1 MTAASQRIE
10 ERPNAAAAEEP
21 LGWAARAPAF
31 PQGEDDFHSVAVIT
45 NPSSLVAEAIRALR
59 TRIMAQHVQI
69 GRRALAVCG
78 ATRGAGCSFVAANLA
93 VALAQ
98 IGVKTALVDADL
110 RRPELDDLLG
120 IRRAGPGLSDYLA
133 GDDIHLQDIVGEPL
147 MPCLSFVHAGA
158 LAEQPQELLASARF
172 ASLAGQLLREQQITI
187 FDTTPANGCTD
198 AQRVATV
205 AGYSLVVARK
215 HTSYVDDL
223 ATLSK
228 LLRADGSKVVGSV
241 LVDF

>member
-1 MTAASQRIE
+1 MTDQIEAEAQSGTSLIPASPPVE
-10 ERPNAAAAEEP
+10 
-21 LGWAARAPAF
+21 APA
-31 PQGEDDFHSVAVIT
+31 EAEADFNALAVVT
-45 NPSSLVAEAIRALR
+45 SPSSLIAEAVRALR

-78 ATRGAGCSFVAANLA
+78 ATPDVGCSFIAANLA
-93 VALAQ
+93 VSLAQ
-98 IGVKTALVDADL
+98 IGVRTALVDADL
-110 RRPELDDLLG
+110 RQPSLSRLLG
-120 IRRAGPGLSDYLA
+120 VDHQGPGLAEFLSDPDVY
-133 GDDIHLQDIVGEPL
+133 IQDLVEEPL
-147 MPCLSFVHAGA
+147 LPCLSFIPAGA
-158 LAEQPQELLASARF
+158 LPARPQELLASSRF
-172 ASLAGQLLREQQITI
+172 AALASHLLREHQITI

-215 HTSYVDDL
+215 NSSYVDDL

>member
-1 MTAASQRIE
+1 MATTQQFGALATDE
-10 ERPNAAAAEEP
+10 AE
-21 LGWAARAPAF
+21 ARSHPPARHRSF
-31 PQGEDDFHSVAVIT
+31 PQGPDDFHSVAVVT
-45 NPSSLVAEAIRALR
+45 NPSSIVAEAVRALR

-69 GRRALAVCG
+69 GRRALALCG
-78 ATRGAGCSFVAANLA
+78 ATPESGCSFIAANLA

-98 IGVKTALVDADL
+98 IGVRTALIDADL
-110 RRPELDDLLG
+110 RKPSLSDLLRIG
-120 IRRAGPGLSDYLA
+120 NEGPGLSDFLA
-133 GDDIHLQDIVGEPL
+133 DEDVYIQDIVQEPL
-147 MPCLSFVHAGA
+147 LPGLSFVSAGSVA
-158 LAEQPQELLASARF
+158 PRPQELLAGARF
-172 ASLAGQLLREQQITI
+172 ASFASHMLREHQITI

-215 HTSYVDDL
+215 NNSYVEDL
-223 ATLSK
+223 ATLAK